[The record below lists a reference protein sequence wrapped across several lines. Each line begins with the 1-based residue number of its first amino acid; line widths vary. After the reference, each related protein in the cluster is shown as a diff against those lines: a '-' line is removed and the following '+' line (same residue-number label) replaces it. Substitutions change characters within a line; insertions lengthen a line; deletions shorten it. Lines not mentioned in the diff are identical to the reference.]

1 MLFEYIHLFTIH
13 LHSWQDTGRSDNVS
27 ETPLSMASL
36 AYSVI
41 PVLSFSEEAEVPRA
55 PSAPLLLYTWH
66 AQAPMTA
73 VVSRSGKNS
82 RS

>member
-1 MLFEYIHLFTIH
+1 M
-13 LHSWQDTGRSDNVS
+13 
-27 ETPLSMASL
+27 SMASL

-41 PVLSFSEEAEVPRA
+41 PVLSFSEEAEVPRTL
-55 PSAPLLLYTWH
+55 SAPLLLYTWH

-82 RS
+82 QS